1 MAQLR
6 KRIPLVGCAFLNQG
20 DLFKLSVDAMK
31 EEQKMHFSL
40 IKTFGYFIGGLWTSW
55 GGRKRIE
62 AKQLSRLRR
71 LVKKV
76 RQDSPLFTELYSN
89 FPESSRIELHDLP
102 VTFKTD
108 LMKDFDRWLTIRTL
122 TLDQARAHM
131 ADMKNIG
138 VPIEGVV
145 VFRTSGTSGE
155 PAVIVL
161 PASHWEYV
169 LGISFAR
176 MEKNKINLALKARK
190 AGFNVS
196 IAGGNGHFG
205 GIGVNKVFQNILPR
219 SFQNFPF
226 VAAEQ
231 PLDQLIKQ
239 LNNMKKVASI
249 TTYPSVLM
257 ILTKEKEA
265 GRLKIEP
272 LVIKVAGE
280 TLTHEAK
287 ERAQQAFSSLECPII
302 NAYATTECL
311 FIAHECSFGRQHVCE
326 DWVILEPVDTNL
338 RPVPDGTLS
347 DKTLLT
353 VLSNHVQPFIRY
365 ELGDRLRFYKDACSC
380 GSPFRSFQVEG
391 RQATL
396 IHIGDVN
403 LSPLIFDLEHERA
416 RHIQLVQLHEKVF
429 EVRAELADPKD
440 SDTIFDQIIQ
450 SIRNIFEENGLPEV
464 EVKRSAAPPQL
475 TASGKFHAVLPLK
488 QQRGNP

>member
-1 MAQLR
+1 MGEMI
-6 KRIPLVGCAFLNQG
+6 K
-20 DLFKLSVDAMK
+20 
-31 EEQKMHFSL
+31 EQKMHFSL
-40 IKTFGYFIGGLWTSW
+40 IKTFGYFIGGLWTAW

-71 LVKKV
+71 FVKYV
-76 RQDSPLFTELYSN
+76 RQASPLFKELYRN
-89 FPESSRIELHDLP
+89 LPESDHIELHDLP

-108 LMKDFDRWLTIRTL
+108 LMNDFDRWLTIRTL

-131 ADMKNIG
+131 ADMKNLG

-155 PAVIVL
+155 PAIIVL
-161 PASHWEYV
+161 PPSHWEYV

-176 MEKNKINLALKARK
+176 MEKNQIKLVFRARK

-196 IAGGNGHFG
+196 IAGGSGHFG
-205 GIGVNKVFQNILPR
+205 GIGVNTLFKNIMPR
-219 SFQNFPF
+219 SFQHFPF
-226 VAAEQ
+226 LAAEQ
-231 PLDQLIKQ
+231 PLEQLIKQ
-239 LNNMKKVASI
+239 LNDMKHVATI

-265 GRLKIEP
+265 GRLKIDP

-280 TLTHEAK
+280 TLTDEAK
-287 ERAQQAFSSLECPII
+287 ERAQNAFSSLECPII

-326 DWVILEPVDTNL
+326 DWVILEAVDINL
-338 RPVPDGTLS
+338 KPVPDGTLS
-347 DKTLLT
+347 DKALLT
-353 VLSNHVQPFIRY
+353 VLSNYAQPFIRY

-380 GSPFRSFQVEG
+380 GSPFRSFQVEE

-396 IHIGDVN
+396 IHIGDVT

-416 RHIQLVQLHEKVF
+416 QRIQLVQLNEKVF
-429 EVRAELADPKD
+429 EVRAELTNPVD

-450 SIRNIFEENGLPEV
+450 SVRNVFDENGLPEV
-464 EVKRSAAPPQL
+464 EIKRSATSPQL
-475 TASGKFHAVLPLK
+475 TLSGKFHAVLPLK
-488 QQRGNP
+488 KN

>member
-1 MAQLR
+1 MSDTEWLR
-6 KRIPLVGCAFLNQG
+6 CFRLEGTLNP
-20 DLFKLSVDAMK
+20 SMNAVN
-31 EEQKMHFSL
+31 EEQKMRFSL
-40 IKTFGYFIGGLWTSW
+40 IKTFGYYIGGLWTAW

-71 LVKKV
+71 LVKYV
-76 RQDSPLFTELYSN
+76 RQGSPLFKELYRNLPQSDH
-89 FPESSRIELHDLP
+89 IELQELP
-102 VTFKTD
+102 VTFKTE
-108 LMKDFDRWLTIRTL
+108 LMKDFDRWLTIRYL

-131 ADMKNIG
+131 EDMKNLG

-155 PAVIVL
+155 PAIIVL
-161 PASHWEYV
+161 PPSHWEYV

-176 MEKNKINLALKARK
+176 MEKDQIKLAFKARK

-205 GIGVNKVFQNILPR
+205 GIGVNKLFKDILPR
-219 SFQNFPF
+219 SFQHFPF

-231 PLDQLIKQ
+231 PLEQLIKQ
-239 LNNMKKVASI
+239 LNDMENVATI

-265 GRLKIEP
+265 GRLKIDP

-280 TLTHEAK
+280 TLTDEAK
-287 ERAQQAFSSLECPII
+287 DRAQKAFSSLEYPII

-311 FIAHECSFGRQHVCE
+311 FIAQECSYGRQHVCE
-326 DWVILEPVDTNL
+326 DWVILEPVDINL

-347 DKTLLT
+347 DKALLT
-353 VLSNHVQPFIRY
+353 VLSNYAQPFIRY
-365 ELGDRLRFYKDACSC
+365 ELGDRLRFYKDVCSC

-396 IHIGDVN
+396 IHIGAIN

-416 RHIQLVQLHEKVF
+416 QRIQLVQLNEKVF
-429 EVRAELADPKD
+429 EVRAEVTNPVDTA
-440 SDTIFDQIIQ
+440 TIFDEIIQ
-450 SIRNIFEENGLPEV
+450 SVRNVFDANGLAEV
-464 EVKRSAAPPQL
+464 EIKRSSAPPKL
-475 TASGKFHAVLPLK
+475 TPSGKFHAVLAFKKNLA
-488 QQRGNP
+488 